1 MNEEVMYLLRPLSF
15 TVVRIACENAL
26 ESLHSHRERKGI
38 INVIPKVMLK
48 IVHPVLKYLA

>member
-1 MNEEVMYLLRPLSF
+1 MNEEVIYLLRPLSF